1 MYARFFFF
9 KQKTAYDMRISD
21 WSSDVFS
28 SDLRGFSF
36 QADGPLDMRMEA
48 DGPSAAD
55 FVNNADET
63 MIADVLF
70 ALGEEPKA
78 RRIARAIVQARP
90 IERTSELAAIVRRAT
105 GYRPRS
111 EEHTSELQSLMR
123 ISYAVFC
130 LKKKTRKDIT
140 IHTSTQI
147 SQKTETT

>member
-90 IERTSELAAIVRRAT
+90 IERTSELAAIVRRD
-105 GYRPRS
+105 RKS
-111 EEHTSELQSLMR
+111 
-123 ISYAVFC
+123 
-130 LKKKTRKDIT
+130 TRLN
-140 IHTSTQI
+140 S
-147 SQKTETT
+147 SP